1 MAPPPRKRSKT
12 TERPEEITFDNS
24 ARAEYLTG
32 FHKRKQARIKHA
44 QEQAVKREKE
54 ERVAQRKE
62 LRQQRKEDLER
73 HVAEVN
79 RMLKEA
85 NPDLQSSSDD
95 EGDEGGEWNGIEEG
109 GEEQKHE
116 DVVDREEEYVDEDK
130 YTTVTVETVDI
141 DRDGFKKRPAG
152 DEDDEEDGED
162 EDVEGRDATNEAG
175 GEADAK
181 KANGKRVWT
190 KERPKTDKP
199 KKKKFRYESK
209 AERKVTRDKQK
220 AKSRTQA
227 QARKAKGK

>member
-12 TERPEEITFDNS
+12 AERPEEITFDNS

-85 NPDLQSSSDD
+85 NPDLQSSSDNEDD
-95 EGDEGGEWNGIEEG
+95 EEGEWNGIEEV
-109 GEEQKHE
+109 GEGQKHD

-141 DRDGFKKRPAG
+141 DRDGFRKRHADD
-152 DEDDEEDGED
+152 DEDENEVDGD
-162 EDVEGRDATNEAG
+162 SEGRGATNEAG
-175 GEADAK
+175 SKADGQ

-190 KERPKTDKP
+190 KENPKSDKP
-199 KKKKFRYESK
+199 KKKKKFRYESK

-227 QARKAKGK
+227 QARKTRGK